1 MEAMI
6 SRLLEQEE
14 AVRVVLSTD
23 RKTGHLVPT
32 WQDMHVFECLFKV
45 LSPISELTD
54 FLSGEYHATISSVI
68 PVLHNLKTKILIA
81 KEEEAE
87 LTKDI
92 KKTIVGDL
100 HSRYSNPSI
109 QKLLHTATFL
119 DPRFKADYSNNKE
132 ELVSQVAEQAL
143 EMFEESSSP
152 EPLTT
157 PKSPCKKKKKLCAF
171 LKKVEETSSAV
182 ALSPELTVMKEI
194 ESYLSAP
201 NLDIESDQK
210 PLNWWKVNKMLYP
223 TLAKLCVK
231 ILCICATSCASE
243 RLFSTSGHIVNSRS
257 SLNPNK
263 VNMLVF
269 LAKNLD

>member
-1 MEAMI
+1 M
-6 SRLLEQEE
+6 Q
-14 AVRVVLSTD
+14 
-23 RKTGHLVPT
+23 
-32 WQDMHVFECLFKV
+32 
-45 LSPISELTD
+45 
-54 FLSGEYHATISSVI
+54 
-68 PVLHNLKTKILIA
+68 
-81 KEEEAE
+81 
-87 LTKDI
+87 
-92 KKTIVGDL
+92 
-100 HSRYSNPSI
+100 
-109 QKLLHTATFL
+109 
-119 DPRFKADYSNNKE
+119 
-132 ELVSQVAEQAL
+132 
-143 EMFEESSSP
+143 
-152 EPLTT
+152 
-157 PKSPCKKKKKLCAF
+157 KKKKLCAF

-269 LAKNLD
+269 LAKNLDQSFIFTIFINLL